1 MPLQEITSQYAQLRQ
16 ELPPEST
23 QLARECQA
31 FQRARV
37 IQSADELLYLVL
49 LYSIADLSGG
59 RLPAFARAMAKRSV
73 TRRCASAWPPAQVVE
88 GLWANCCRQPLPP
101 RAAGSWQLVI
111 CDGSQISGPGAQG
124 TDYRW
129 HVAYDP
135 VAQQIRTCR

>member
-49 LYSIADLSGG
+49 LYSIADLSGREIAG
-59 RLPAFARAMAKRSV
+59 VCTGNGKAISDEAVRQRLAACPK
-73 TRRCASAWPPAQVVE
+73 WVE
-88 GLWANCCRQPLPP
+88 GLLGKLLPASPLPP

-111 CDGSQISGPGAQG
+111 CDGSQISGPGAKG
-124 TDYRW
+124 T
-129 HVAYDP
+129 
-135 VAQQIRTCR
+135 